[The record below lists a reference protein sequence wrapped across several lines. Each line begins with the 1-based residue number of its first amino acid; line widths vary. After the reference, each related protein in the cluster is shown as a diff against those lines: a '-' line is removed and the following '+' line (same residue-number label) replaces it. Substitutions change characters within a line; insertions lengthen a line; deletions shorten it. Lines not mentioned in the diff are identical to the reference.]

1 MIKQEGH
8 KIQTIAEVFSIL
20 ETNKDILNIES
31 YLLSETT
38 LEQIFMSFA
47 KYSNPYNLSTLRPN
61 NNENRFTTFGFD
73 TKLNEFDDVPK
84 VLSSFHGSEP
94 VYYQPSEAS
103 SKSFIQ
109 KLRKAFKNTDHYEV
123 KF

>member
-61 NNENRFTTFGFD
+61 NNENIFTTFGFD
-73 TKLNEFDDVPK
+73 TKLTEFDDVPK
-84 VLSSFHGSEP
+84 VLRSFHGSEP
-94 VYYQPSEAS
+94 IYYQPSEAS

-109 KLRKAFKNTDHYEV
+109 KLWKAFKNTDHYEV